1 MKKNKLYLI
10 LVILLLVLNCAK
22 DQPLKT
28 PSAEPVKYF
37 LIDNCEGNTNINYL
51 KGKWYTSADPY
62 GDTMIFPKTSQDF
75 FMYENGSLE
84 SPKYCARIYGYIG
97 PQAGQPPYG
106 VNDYASAGAVC
117 PLAPLS
123 SLTPFD
129 ASNFTG
135 IRFNCKIGY
144 YKIKPDKPFNPNVLV
159 ILRRQ
164 RTEDA
169 TGGEFQTE
177 KNGLTPGEWI
187 LVELPF
193 SSFSQGSW
201 IAPTDPRKREAE
213 PYDDLLAI
221 YFYPNT
227 GILGLGR
234 DSNFDISIDD
244 IGFYK

>member
-1 MKKNKLYLI
+1 MKIRQNFIIIIVIFI
-10 LVILLLVLNCAK
+10 LFGCAK
-22 DQPLKT
+22 ENPLKT
-28 PSAEPVKYF
+28 KEAEEKKYF
-37 LIDNCEGNTNINYL
+37 LIDNCEGNTNINLL

-62 GDTMIFPKTSQDF
+62 GDTIIFPKTSQDF
-75 FMYENGSLE
+75 FMFENGSPE
-84 SPKYCARIYGYIG
+84 TPKYCARIYGYIG

-129 ASNFTG
+129 ASIYTG
-135 IRFNCKIGY
+135 IRFNCKIGWV
-144 YKIKPDKPFNPNVLV
+144 KIKPEKPFNPNILV

-169 TGGEFQTE
+169 TGGEFQQE
-177 KNGLTPGEWI
+177 KNGLIPGEWT

-193 SSFSQGSW
+193 SNFTQGSW
-201 IAPTDPRKREAE
+201 ISPTDPRKRDAE
-213 PYDDLLAI
+213 PYNDILAI

-234 DSNFDISIDD
+234 DSNFDIFIDD
-244 IGFYK
+244 VGFYK